1 VPSAA
6 RRPAWVFSTRADGDL
21 AIDAPDVETARGA
34 LLARAG
40 GPDAAW
46 NWLVQVHGAD
56 VVVAGAAGEHQGTEA
71 DALVSAE
78 PGVPL
83 AVQTADCGAIV
94 LTSPEG
100 VVGAVHAGWRGLAAG
115 VVEAT
120 VVAMRELGAGE
131 VVAHAGPMIHP
142 ECYEFGEDDLAVVA
156 GALGPGVRGR
166 TARGTHALDL
176 PGAVA
181 AAVARAGATLATPS
195 PACTAC
201 DATRYYSHRA
211 RRETARLAA
220 VVWLDG

>member
-1 VPSAA
+1 MPSAG

-21 AIDAPDVETARGA
+21 AIEAPAVETARAA
-34 LLARAG
+34 LLARAD
-40 GPDAAW
+40 GPEASC

-56 VVVAGAAGEHQGTEA
+56 VAVAGAPGEHRGTEA
-71 DALVSAE
+71 DALVTAV

-115 VVEAT
+115 VVGAA
-120 VVAMRELGAGE
+120 VASMRDLGATE

-142 ECYEFGEDDLAVVA
+142 ECYEFGEDDLAAVA
-156 GALGPGVRGR
+156 EALGPGVRGR
-166 TARGTHALDL
+166 TAQGAPALDL
-176 PGAVA
+176 PAAVA
-181 AAVARAGATLATPS
+181 AAVTGAGASLATPP
-195 PACTAC
+195 PACPPW
-201 DATRYYSHRA
+201 DEPHYFSHRA

-220 VVWLDG
+220 VVWMDR